1 MFGALMF
8 ASDILMEALPN
19 IHLVGMFCVMLTAVF
34 RVRALI
40 PIYVYVALSGVFSG
54 FDLWWLP
61 YTYIWLPL
69 WALAML
75 IPRSAP
81 RWLRCV
87 LYPLI
92 TGLHGLLF
100 GALYAPAQAL
110 IFGLD
115 FNGMIAW
122 IIAGLPFDLIH
133 ALGNLAA
140 GLLVYP
146 LSELT
151 ATLLKRTRF
160 YA

>member
-8 ASDILMEALPN
+8 ASDILMEVLPN

-54 FDLWWLP
+54 FDLWWIP
-61 YTYIWLPL
+61 YIYIWLPL

-92 TGLHGLLF
+92 TGLHGFLF

-115 FNGMIAW
+115 FRGMIAW

-160 YA
+160 YS